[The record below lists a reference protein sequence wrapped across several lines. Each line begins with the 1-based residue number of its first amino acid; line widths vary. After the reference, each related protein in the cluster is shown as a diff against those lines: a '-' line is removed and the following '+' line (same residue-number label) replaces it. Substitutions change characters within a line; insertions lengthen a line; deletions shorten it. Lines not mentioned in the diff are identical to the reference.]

1 MAGHKTIIPYKFT
14 QTAAGAAGVSTT
26 GFPAAAE
33 VVVLFSS
40 TVAWGPYGLNS
51 HEDHNWFTY
60 AIAPS
65 TNATGNSVTGE
76 WSADGGT
83 TWNVFYT
90 SASNE
95 PVGDS
100 TTFMDEVYIGMFRDV
115 RFKFNNGAAAQATK
129 FDVAMSIDGSER
141 ATSGI

>member
-1 MAGHKTIIPYKFT
+1 MSHGTHKTIIPFKAT
-14 QTAAGAAGVSTT
+14 QTANGSGLP
-26 GFPAAAE
+26 GPAE
-33 VVVLFSS
+33 VIILFSS
-40 TVAWGPYGLNS
+40 TVAFGPYSLSGHDSNY
-51 HEDHNWFTY
+51 WFTY

-83 TWNVFYT
+83 TWNIFYT

-100 TTFMDEVYIGMFRDV
+100 TTFIDEVYVGMFRDV
-115 RFKFNNGAAAQATK
+115 RFKFNNGALAQATK
-129 FDVAMSIDGSER
+129 FDVAMSLDGAER
-141 ATSGI
+141 ATSAI

>member
-1 MAGHKTIIPYKFT
+1 MGAHKTIIPFKPT
-14 QTAAGAAGVSTT
+14 QVASGSGL
-26 GFPAAAE
+26 PAAAE

-40 TVAWGPYGLNS
+40 TVAFGAYSANGHDDNY
-51 HEDHNWFTY
+51 WFTY

-76 WSADGGT
+76 WSTDGGT

-90 SASNE
+90 SANNE

-100 TTFMDEVYIGMFRDV
+100 TTFMDEVFVGPFRDY

-129 FDVAMSIDGSER
+129 FDVAMSLDAHQRS
-141 ATSGI
+141 ASGV

>member
-1 MAGHKTIIPYKFT
+1 MHKTIIPFKAT
-14 QTAAGAAGVSTT
+14 QTANLT
-26 GFPAAAE
+26 GLPGPAE
-33 VVVLFSS
+33 VVTLFSS
-40 TVAWGPYGLNS
+40 TVAFGAYCLNS
-51 HEDHNWFTY
+51 HESQYWFSY

-100 TTFMDEVYIGMFRDV
+100 TTFIDEVYIGMFRDV
-115 RFKFNNGAAAQATK
+115 RFKFNNGASAQATK
-129 FDVAMSIDGSER
+129 FDVAMSLDGGER
-141 ATSGI
+141 GTSGI